1 MAKKCRFAWQPLCVC
16 LTVFSTVSAQVSMET
31 WCRGLC
37 SEGQICGKG
46 MGDNENKANLNAN
59 KEIAQGIV
67 SSISSVTINDV
78 LSVEEKDGL
87 LTETSQ
93 FVENTV
99 VKSNFENME
108 ATKLHRSYK
117 ENGIFVSE
125 RYICKAIAAKPYLRK
140 LEHLKDSLKISV
152 QKIDKETCHRTLE
165 IYKQIRIEENIVE
178 NLEQMNKNLQKEYNG
193 FYEKIKKDCGQIGR
207 GIYTKS
213 NSDYF
218 EDKIG
223 SFLANNCAIANEAA
237 AANLLLNLDV
247 KECEIK
253 TDNVMNAVYCSACVK
268 VNLLN
273 NRTGKSAYKDDFK
286 GAKVG
291 WTDKENACK
300 KASEKAVSELWEKIK
315 GKVLN
320 EGCK

>member
-1 MAKKCRFAWQPLCVC
+1 MCLKSLVLFF

-37 SEGQICGKG
+37 PEGQICGKG

-59 KEIAQGIV
+59 NEIAKGIV
-67 SSISSVTINDV
+67 SSISSVTNDI
-78 LSVEEKDGL
+78 LSVEEKDGS
-87 LTETSQ
+87 LTELSQ

-99 VKSNFENME
+99 VESSFENME
-108 ATKLHRSYK
+108 AAKLHRSYK
-117 ENGIFVSE
+117 ENGVFVSE
-125 RYICKAIAAKPYLRK
+125 RYICKSIAAKPYLRR

-152 QKIDKETCHRTLE
+152 QKIDKETCRNTVE
-165 IYKQIRIEENIVE
+165 IYKQIRIWENIVE
-178 NLEQMNKNLQKEYNG
+178 NLEQMNKTMQKEYNN
-193 FYEKIKKDCGQIGR
+193 FYEKMKKDCGQIGR

-218 EDKIG
+218 EDKMG
-223 SFLANNCAIANEAA
+223 SVLANNCAIANEEE
-237 AANLLLNLDV
+237 AANLRLNLDV

-273 NRTGKSAYKDDFK
+273 NKTGKSAYKDDFK
-286 GAKVG
+286 GSKVG

-300 KASEKAVSELWEKIK
+300 KAFEKAVPELWEKIK
-315 GKVLN
+315 GKVQK